1 MNFLGSMFNSPA
13 AARVNGEQNNSSG
26 LRGTKRKSK
35 QDPYDIVDE
44 DDEPQRTPVSQRN
57 NKSRIASETP
67 NSSTGR
73 VSAGKIKRRSRSS
86 IATRTESPVQ
96 PVRRDAAANSA
107 RTKEPEAAQQQPD
120 PEDEDQGNASAPVA
134 DMGASGSLENKK
146 AGNTAAATP
155 KNINKAQAE
164 TDPKSVS
171 KSTPKGKGKS
181 AAQSKPEAEPE
192 PEPEPEGEEEEEEEE
207 AEEEGEA
214 DRNIDEDDDREEHEI
229 DSLLKHRMASDG
241 SGIVEI
247 LVHWLGEKKEDA
259 TWEIEEEIQRGAEE
273 TLYDYWKAQGG
284 RLNALFIK
292 PKNPPPEI
300 YHVFK
305 VLRHEKKTRG
315 GFQFEVQW
323 VGHPP
328 TRGETSIEAENKLK
342 NIAFAQLTEYWD
354 SIGGREKHVAKRG
367 RGNKRARTE

>member
-1 MNFLGSMFNSPA
+1 MNTIFNMFNSPA
-13 AARVNGEQNNSSG
+13 TARVNGDQPNGSPG

-57 NKSRIASETP
+57 NNNKSRISSETP
-67 NSSTGR
+67 NSSTRGR
-73 VSAGKIKRRSRSS
+73 VSAGKIKRRSRASL
-86 IATRTESPVQ
+86 ATATDSPVQ
-96 PVRRDAAANSA
+96 ASRVDAAANLA
-107 RTKEPEAAQQQPD
+107 RAKEPGAARLQPD
-120 PEDEDQGNASAPVA
+120 PEDDSQKNALAPVA

-146 AGNTAAATP
+146 TDATAASSNTD
-155 KNINKAQAE
+155 KAPAE
-164 TDPKSVS
+164 NDPKPAS
-171 KSTPKGKGKS
+171 KPTPKGKGKA

-192 PEPEPEGEEEEEEEE
+192 PEPEAE
-207 AEEEGEA
+207 AEAEAEGDRRA
-214 DRNIDEDDDREEHEI
+214 DNDEDDREEHEI

-241 SGIVEI
+241 SGAVEI

-259 TWEIEEEIQRGAEE
+259 TWELEEEIQRGAEE
-273 TLYDYWKAQGG
+273 SLYDYWKAQGG
-284 RLNALFIK
+284 RLHALFIK

-305 VLRHEKKTRG
+305 VLRHEKKPRG

-328 TRGETSIEAENKLK
+328 TRGETSNETEAKLK
-342 NIAFAQLTEYWD
+342 KIAPELLEEYWE
-354 SIGGREKHVAKRG
+354 SIGGREKHLAKRG
-367 RGNKRARTE
+367 RGGKRARTE